1 MIVKLFGR
9 GGKQTSSLDWIL
21 VCLGNPGDK
30 YENTRH
36 NVGFMTADALG
47 ERLNKPIQ
55 RLKFKALTNVVEY
68 GGCRVLLMKPTTYM
82 NLSGEAVREA
92 CQFYKLPPE
101 RVLVVSD
108 DVSLPVGKLRLRRSG
123 TAGGHNGLRSIIG
136 QLHSDQFPR
145 LKIGVGQKPHPDYD
159 MADWVLGK
167 FSKEDRKTID
177 AAVERALDA
186 IECVFSQGMDKAMSQ
201 YNG

>member
-1 MIVKLFGR
+1 MVISLFGTN
-9 GGKQTSSLDWIL
+9 KKSSSLDWI
-21 VCLGNPGDK
+21 VVFLGNPGDK

-47 ERLNKPIQ
+47 EKLNKPIQ

-92 CQFYKLPPE
+92 CMFYKLPPE

-108 DVSLPVGKLRLRRSG
+108 DVSLPVGKIRLRRNG

-145 LKIGVGQKPHPDYD
+145 LKIGVGAKPHPDYD
-159 MADWVLGK
+159 MADWVLGR
-167 FSKEDRKTID
+167 FSKEDRKAID
-177 AAVERALDA
+177 AAIDRALDA
-186 IECVFSQGMDKAMSQ
+186 MECLFTRGIDKAMSR

>member
-1 MIVKLFGR
+1 MVISLFGTN
-9 GGKQTSSLDWIL
+9 KKSSSLDWI
-21 VCLGNPGDK
+21 VVFLGNPGDK

-47 ERLNKPIQ
+47 EKLNKPIQ

-92 CQFYKLPPE
+92 CMFYKLPPE

-108 DVSLPVGKLRLRRSG
+108 DVSLPVGKIRLRRNG

-145 LKIGVGQKPHPDYD
+145 LKIGVGAKPHPDYD
-159 MADWVLGK
+159 MADWVLGR
-167 FSKEDRKTID
+167 FSKEDRKAID
-177 AAVERALDA
+177 AAIDRALDA
-186 IECVFSQGMDKAMSQ
+186 MECLFTRGIDKAMRR

>member
-1 MIVKLFGR
+1 MVISLFGTN
-9 GGKQTSSLDWIL
+9 KKSSSLDWI
-21 VCLGNPGDK
+21 VVFLGNPGDK

-47 ERLNKPIQ
+47 EKLNKPIQ
-55 RLKFKALTNVVEY
+55 RLKFKSLTNVVEY

-92 CQFYKLPPE
+92 CMFYKLPPE

-108 DVSLPVGKLRLRRSG
+108 DVSLPVGKIRLRRNG

-145 LKIGVGQKPHPDYD
+145 LKIGVGAKPHPDYD
-159 MADWVLGK
+159 MADWVLGR
-167 FSKEDRKTID
+167 FSKEDRKAID
-177 AAVERALDA
+177 AAIDRALNA
-186 IECVFSQGMDKAMSQ
+186 MECLFTQGIDKAMSR

>member
-1 MIVKLFGR
+1 MAISLFG
-9 GGKQTSSLDWIL
+9 KQKKSSSLDWIL
-21 VCLGNPGDK
+21 VCLGNPGDA

-36 NVGFMTADALG
+36 NVGFAAADALG

-68 GGCRVLLMKPTTYM
+68 GGAKVLIMKPTTYM

-101 RVLVVSD
+101 RVLVVCD
-108 DVSLPVGKLRLRRSG
+108 DVSLPVGKLRLRRNG

-145 LKIGVGQKPHPDYD
+145 VKIGVGQKPHPDYD

-177 AAVERALDA
+177 ATIERALDA
-186 IECVFSQGMDKAMSQ
+186 IECTFSKGIDQAMSR

>member
-1 MIVKLFGR
+1 MVISLFGTN
-9 GGKQTSSLDWIL
+9 KKSSSLDWI
-21 VCLGNPGDK
+21 VAFLGNPGDK

-47 ERLNKPIQ
+47 EKLNKPIQ

-92 CQFYKLPPE
+92 CMFYKLPPE

-108 DVSLPVGKLRLRRSG
+108 DVSLPVGKIRLRRNG

-145 LKIGVGQKPHPDYD
+145 LKIGVGAKPHPDYD
-159 MADWVLGK
+159 MADWVLGR
-167 FSKEDRKTID
+167 FSKEDRKAID
-177 AAVERALDA
+177 AAIDRALDA
-186 IECVFSQGMDKAMSQ
+186 MECLFTQGIDKAMSR

>member
-1 MIVKLFGR
+1 M
-9 GGKQTSSLDWIL
+9 
-21 VCLGNPGDK
+21 
-30 YENTRH
+30 
-36 NVGFMTADALG
+36 
-47 ERLNKPIQ
+47 
-55 RLKFKALTNVVEY
+55 VEY

-92 CQFYKLPPE
+92 CTFYKLPPE

-108 DVSLPVGKLRLRRSG
+108 DVSLPVGKIRLRRNG

-145 LKIGVGQKPHPDYD
+145 LKIGVGAKPHPDYD
-159 MADWVLGK
+159 MADWVLGR
-167 FSKEDRKTID
+167 FSKEDRKAID
-177 AAVERALDA
+177 AAIDRALDA
-186 IECVFSQGMDKAMSQ
+186 MECLFTQGIDKAMSR

>member
-1 MIVKLFGR
+1 MIINLFGR
-9 GGKQTSSLDWIL
+9 GGKQSSGLDWIL
-21 VCLGNPGDK
+21 VCLGNPGDQ

-47 ERLNKPIQ
+47 ERLGKPIQ

-177 AAVERALDA
+177 ATIERALDA
-186 IECVFSQGMDKAMSQ
+186 IQCVFSQGMDKAMSQ

>member
-1 MIVKLFGR
+1 MVISLFGTN
-9 GGKQTSSLDWIL
+9 KKSSSLDWI
-21 VCLGNPGDK
+21 VVFLGNPGDK

-47 ERLNKPIQ
+47 EKLNKPIQ

-92 CQFYKLPPE
+92 CMFNKLPPE

-108 DVSLPVGKLRLRRSG
+108 DVSLPVGKIRLRRNG

-145 LKIGVGQKPHPDYD
+145 LKIGVGAKPHPDYD
-159 MADWVLGK
+159 MADWVLGR
-167 FSKEDRKTID
+167 FSKEDRKAID
-177 AAVERALDA
+177 AAIDRALDA
-186 IECVFSQGMDKAMSQ
+186 MECLFTQGIDKAMSR

>member
-167 FSKEDRKTID
+167 FSKEDRKAID

>member
-1 MIVKLFGR
+1 MVISIFGNN
-9 GGKQTSSLDWIL
+9 KKNSSLDWIL
-21 VCLGNPGDK
+21 VCLGNPGDQ

-36 NVGFMTADALG
+36 NVGFLTADALG

-55 RLKFKALTNVVEY
+55 RLKFKALTNTVEY
-68 GGCRVLLMKPTTYM
+68 GGAKVLVMKPTTYM

-101 RVLVVSD
+101 RVLVVCD
-108 DVSLPVGKLRLRRSG
+108 DVSLPVGKLRLRRNGS
-123 TAGGHNGLRSIIG
+123 AGGHNGLRSIIG

-159 MADWVLGK
+159 LADWVLGK
-167 FSKEDRKTID
+167 FPREDRKTVD

-186 IECVFSQGMDKAMSQ
+186 IECVFSKGIDKAMSQ

>member
-1 MIVKLFGR
+1 MIVNLFGR

-36 NVGFMTADALG
+36 NVGFLTADALG

-92 CQFYKLPPE
+92 CQFYKISPE

-177 AAVERALDA
+177 AAIERALDA

>member
-1 MIVKLFGR
+1 MIINLFGR
-9 GGKQTSSLDWIL
+9 GGKQSSGLDWIL
-21 VCLGNPGDK
+21 VCLGNPGDQ

-47 ERLNKPIQ
+47 ERLGKPIQ

-92 CQFYKLPPE
+92 CQFYKIPPE

-177 AAVERALDA
+177 AAIERALDA

>member
-1 MIVKLFGR
+1 MVISLFGTN
-9 GGKQTSSLDWIL
+9 KKSSSLDWI
-21 VCLGNPGDK
+21 VVFLGNPGDK

-47 ERLNKPIQ
+47 EKLNKPIQ

-92 CQFYKLPPE
+92 CMFYKLPPE

-108 DVSLPVGKLRLRRSG
+108 DVSLPVGKIRLRRNG

-145 LKIGVGQKPHPDYD
+145 LKIGVGAKPHPDYD
-159 MADWVLGK
+159 MADWVLGR
-167 FSKEDRKTID
+167 FSKEDRKAID
-177 AAVERALDA
+177 VAIDRALDA
-186 IECVFSQGMDKAMSQ
+186 MECLFTQGIDKAMSR

>member
-1 MIVKLFGR
+1 MIINLFGR
-9 GGKQTSSLDWIL
+9 GGKQSSGLDWIL
-21 VCLGNPGDK
+21 VCLGNPGDQ

-92 CQFYKLPPE
+92 CQFYKIPPE

-177 AAVERALDA
+177 ATIERALDA
-186 IECVFSQGMDKAMSQ
+186 IQCVFSQGMDKAMSQ

>member
-1 MIVKLFGR
+1 MVISLFGTN
-9 GGKQTSSLDWIL
+9 KKSSSLDWI
-21 VCLGNPGDK
+21 VVFLGNPGDK

-47 ERLNKPIQ
+47 EKLNKPIQ

-82 NLSGEAVREA
+82 NLSGEAVGEA
-92 CQFYKLPPE
+92 GMFYKLPPE

-108 DVSLPVGKLRLRRSG
+108 DVSLPVGKIRLRRNG

-145 LKIGVGQKPHPDYD
+145 LKIGVGAKPHPDYD
-159 MADWVLGK
+159 MADWVLGR
-167 FSKEDRKTID
+167 FSKEDRKAID
-177 AAVERALDA
+177 AAIDRALDA
-186 IECVFSQGMDKAMSQ
+186 MECLFTQGIDKAMSR

>member
-1 MIVKLFGR
+1 MVISIFGNN
-9 GGKQTSSLDWIL
+9 KKSSSLDWIL
-21 VCLGNPGDK
+21 VCLGNPGDQ

-36 NVGFMTADALG
+36 NVGFLTADALG

-55 RLKFKALTNVVEY
+55 RLKFKALTNTVEY
-68 GGCRVLLMKPTTYM
+68 GGAKVLVMKPTTYM

-101 RVLVVSD
+101 RVLVVCD
-108 DVSLPVGKLRLRRSG
+108 DVSLPVGKLRLRRNGS
-123 TAGGHNGLRSIIG
+123 AGGHNGLRSIIG

-159 MADWVLGK
+159 LADWVLGK
-167 FSKEDRKTID
+167 FPREDRKTVD
-177 AAVERALDA
+177 ASVERALDA
-186 IECVFSQGMDKAMSQ
+186 IECVFSKGIDKAMSQ

>member
-1 MIVKLFGR
+1 MVISLFGTN
-9 GGKQTSSLDWIL
+9 KKSSSLDWI
-21 VCLGNPGDK
+21 VVFLGNPGDK

-47 ERLNKPIQ
+47 EKLNKPIQ

-92 CQFYKLPPE
+92 CMFYKLPPE

-108 DVSLPVGKLRLRRSG
+108 DVSLPVGKIRLRRNG

-136 QLHSDQFPR
+136 QLHSDQVPR
-145 LKIGVGQKPHPDYD
+145 LKIGVGAKPHPDYD
-159 MADWVLGK
+159 MADWVLGR
-167 FSKEDRKTID
+167 FSKEDRKAID
-177 AAVERALDA
+177 AAIDRALDA
-186 IECVFSQGMDKAMSQ
+186 MECLFTQGIDKAMSR

>member
-1 MIVKLFGR
+1 MVISLFGTN
-9 GGKQTSSLDWIL
+9 KKSSSLDWI
-21 VCLGNPGDK
+21 VVFLGNPGDK

-47 ERLNKPIQ
+47 EKLNKPIQ

-92 CQFYKLPPE
+92 CMFYKLPPE

-108 DVSLPVGKLRLRRSG
+108 DVSLPVGKIRLRRNG

-145 LKIGVGQKPHPDYD
+145 LKIGVGAKPHPDYD
-159 MADWVLGK
+159 MADWVLGH
-167 FSKEDRKTID
+167 FSKEDHKAVD
-177 AAVERALDA
+177 AAIDRALDA
-186 IECVFSQGMDKAMSQ
+186 MECLFTQGIDKAMSR

>member
-108 DVSLPVGKLRLRRSG
+108 DVSLPVGKLRLRRGG

-177 AAVERALDA
+177 AAIDRALDA

>member
-1 MIVKLFGR
+1 MVISLFGTN
-9 GGKQTSSLDWIL
+9 KKSSSLDWI
-21 VCLGNPGDK
+21 VVFLGNPGDK

-36 NVGFMTADALG
+36 NVGFMTAAALG
-47 ERLNKPIQ
+47 EKLNKPIQ

-82 NLSGEAVREA
+82 NLSGEAVRDA
-92 CQFYKLPPE
+92 CMFYKLPPE

-108 DVSLPVGKLRLRRSG
+108 DVSLPVGKIRLRRNG

-145 LKIGVGQKPHPDYD
+145 LKIGVGAKPHPDYD
-159 MADWVLGK
+159 MADWVLGH
-167 FSKEDRKTID
+167 FSKEDRKAVDAAIDLAID
-177 AAVERALDA
+177 AM
-186 IECVFSQGMDKAMSQ
+186 ECLFTQGIDKAMSR

>member
-1 MIVKLFGR
+1 MVISLFGTN
-9 GGKQTSSLDWIL
+9 KKSSSLDWI
-21 VCLGNPGDK
+21 VVFLGNPGDK

-47 ERLNKPIQ
+47 EKLNKPIQ

-68 GGCRVLLMKPTTYM
+68 GGCRVLLMKPTTYT

-92 CQFYKLPPE
+92 CMFYKLPPE

-108 DVSLPVGKLRLRRSG
+108 DVSLPVGKIRLRRNG

-145 LKIGVGQKPHPDYD
+145 LKIGVGAKPHPDYD
-159 MADWVLGK
+159 MADWVLGR
-167 FSKEDRKTID
+167 FSKEDRKAID
-177 AAVERALDA
+177 AAIDRALDA
-186 IECVFSQGMDKAMSQ
+186 MECLFTQGIDKAMSR

>member
-1 MIVKLFGR
+1 MVISLFGTN
-9 GGKQTSSLDWIL
+9 KKSSSLDWI
-21 VCLGNPGDK
+21 VVFLGNPGDK

-47 ERLNKPIQ
+47 EKLNKPIQ

-92 CQFYKLPPE
+92 CMFYKLPPE

-108 DVSLPVGKLRLRRSG
+108 DVSLPVGKIRLRRNG

-145 LKIGVGQKPHPDYD
+145 LKIGVGAKPHPDYD
-159 MADWVLGK
+159 MADWVLGR
-167 FSKEDRKTID
+167 FSKEDRKAID
-177 AAVERALDA
+177 AAIDRALDVM
-186 IECVFSQGMDKAMSQ
+186 ECLFTQGIDKAMSR

>member
-47 ERLNKPIQ
+47 ERLGKPIQ

-108 DVSLPVGKLRLRRSG
+108 DGSLPVGKLRLRRSG

-177 AAVERALDA
+177 TAIDRALDA

>member
-1 MIVKLFGR
+1 MAISLFGNQ
-9 GGKQTSSLDWIL
+9 KKSSSLDWIL
-21 VCLGNPGDK
+21 VCLGNPGDA

-36 NVGFMTADALG
+36 NVGFAAADALG

-55 RLKFKALTNVVEY
+55 RLKFKALTNLVEY
-68 GGCRVLLMKPTTYM
+68 GGAKVLILKPTTYM

-101 RVLVVSD
+101 RVLVVCD

-145 LKIGVGQKPHPDYD
+145 VKIGVGQKPHPDYD

-177 AAVERALDA
+177 ATIERALDA
-186 IECVFSQGMDKAMSQ
+186 IECTFSRGIDQAMSR

>member
-1 MIVKLFGR
+1 MIINLFGR

-21 VCLGNPGDK
+21 VCLGNPGDQ

-92 CQFYKLPPE
+92 CQFYKIPPE

-123 TAGGHNGLRSIIG
+123 TAGGHNGLRNIIA

-167 FSKEDRKTID
+167 FSKEDQKTID
-177 AAVERALDA
+177 AAIERALDA

>member
-1 MIVKLFGR
+1 MVISLFGTN
-9 GGKQTSSLDWIL
+9 KKSSSLDWIG
-21 VCLGNPGDK
+21 VFLGNPGDK

-47 ERLNKPIQ
+47 EKLNKPIQ

-92 CQFYKLPPE
+92 CMFYKLPPE

-108 DVSLPVGKLRLRRSG
+108 DVSLPVGKIRLRRNG

-145 LKIGVGQKPHPDYD
+145 LKIGVGAKPHPDYD
-159 MADWVLGK
+159 MADWVLGR
-167 FSKEDRKTID
+167 FSKEDRKAID
-177 AAVERALDA
+177 AAIDRALDA
-186 IECVFSQGMDKAMSQ
+186 MEYLFTQGIDKAMSR